1 MRRIGTELGLNQ
13 ALQTDGIALKCGGAG
28 RNGTADLDTV
38 GGALCTPHSGVSWRN
53 PYVESLTPEG

>member
-1 MRRIGTELGLNQ
+1 MHRTGTELGLPQ

-38 GGALCTPHSGVSWRN
+38 ADAICIPHSGVCRRS
-53 PYVESLTPEG
+53 P

>member
-1 MRRIGTELGLNQ
+1 MHRTGTELGLPQ

-38 GGALCTPHSGVSWRN
+38 GRALCTPHSGVSWRN
-53 PYVESLTPEG
+53 P

>member
-1 MRRIGTELGLNQ
+1 MHRTGTELGLPQ

-38 GGALCTPHSGVSWRN
+38 SAKA
-53 PYVESLTPEG
+53 SLFHKGQNLKKASHAQQ